1 MRVGIIG
8 SRNVVGVT
16 AQQLI
21 PWIPANCTQIV
32 SGGARGID
40 TLAEEAA
47 RQLGIPLLCLRPDYN
62 RYGRQAPLRR
72 NDEILGNCDYV
83 LAFWDYCSRG
93 TCYTITECIRRHIPC
108 RIVEV
113 GKSGIICRSQTPKQ
127 PQEQADARPQN

>member
-1 MRVGIIG
+1 MRVGIVG
-8 SRNVVGVT
+8 SRNIGGIT
-16 AQQLI
+16 ARQLI

-40 TLAEEAA
+40 TLAGQAA
-47 RQLGIPLLCLRPDYN
+47 QQLGIPLLCLRPDYS

-72 NDEILGNCDYV
+72 NDEILSHCDYV

-113 GKSGIICRSQTPKQ
+113 GQSGIISRSHPMEQ
-127 PQEQADARPQN
+127 PDTLEGAQRV